1 MHRSRFF
8 ATLGGTVFEILSL
21 FNNLHSKHSPKGIV
35 NIFIGSAGIEDLTS
49 FSIVVTFFTV
59 RLTNITCRSSCCV
72 TAKTTSIL
80 GNRGDT
86 SSAHC
91 RKLIYC
97 ESRTIYLR
105 CAGVVVCSPDRPRNA
120 QRYRF
125 AYIQLLFCSIPIS
138 FSEEFF
144 DRQFLVCRRWLFGR
158 LATRCRRIP
167 NA

>member
-1 MHRSRFF
+1 MHRFRFF
-8 ATLGGTVFEILSL
+8 ATLGGIVFEIPSL

-105 CAGVVVCSPDRPRNA
+105 CAGVVVCSPDRGPA
-120 QRYRF
+120 THSDIALPTF
-125 AYIQLLFCSIPIS
+125 SSCSALFSYLFQKS
-138 FSEEFF
+138 FLIGNF
-144 DRQFLVCRRWLFGR
+144 
-158 LATRCRRIP
+158 
-167 NA
+167 